1 MASRKRVTIS
11 SRKFNWAD
19 DEDDKF
25 DLDSWNATADTS
37 APTAA
42 ELGPLQVLPTEN
54 EAKED
59 KAFTLERIRNERAY
73 CNPPISQESSNAEPV
88 QEPEPFAQPPAE
100 VQHLTVVDCSPE
112 HQVMCARHVNIT
124 HAIGGDYD
132 GKEESEPPAYPEL
145 SYDPTQRSG
154 YTKQFQ
160 NWKLKHRGLSSTK
173 VYRSSPL
180 NIVTSI
186 DEAHNIDDV
195 VDGEGGEVAKADREM
210 NEEIDRMIDD
220 QITNHIDQFQWFSR
234 RELED
239 FYHQFKAQQQQPETG
254 DDVSD
259 GEDSDSGDG
268 WDEEAY
274 EPYSFSAKGDEASFP
289 VTDPAENG
297 EMSSTT
303 RAVAA
308 ADDEE
313 ELDFNDVVFGEDFE
327 DEEFELPDETDSE
340 PSDEGYVSSSPPD
353 TPFSEAF
360 NKMDT
365 KDTQSISS
373 ATDMRLSTSS
383 RRRQTICRT
392 DSMDALKAF
401 RQTAKYEQ
409 CVDDAFQDEEDVEV
423 SGSLQEDIS
432 PDALK
437 TSLKADDN
445 PAFFLAVTPPEDEQQ
460 TQNYFAQHTT
470 LLSSPKATAVDL
482 IEENDQVI
490 HMQDESRGILDLTF
504 VFPVLSIATASPATE
519 DTVTVDTSASTS
531 KPSSRRWTDPPKYDP
546 SSPSNATPPKPLH
559 TKHNSISLEYL
570 AAAMSTSW
578 LYMGQVPWRQVG
590 IMTAGVVAGGLL
602 SMARHV

>member
-1 MASRKRVTIS
+1 MASARKVTIS

-25 DLDSWNATADTS
+25 DLESWNATADTS

-42 ELGPLQVLPTEN
+42 ELGPLQVLPAEN
-54 EAKED
+54 DAKED
-59 KAFTLERIRNERAY
+59 EAFILERIRNERAY
-73 CNPPISQESSNAEPV
+73 CNPPISQESSDAEPV
-88 QEPEPFAQPPAE
+88 QEPESVAQPPAE
-100 VQHLTVVDCSPE
+100 FQHLTVLDCSPE

-132 GKEESEPPAYPEL
+132 GKDESEPPAYPEL
-145 SYDPTQRSG
+145 SYDQTQRSG

-160 NWKLKHRGLSSTK
+160 NWKLQHRGLSSTK
-173 VYRSSPL
+173 VYRNSPL

-186 DEAHNIDDV
+186 DEAHNIDDI
-195 VDGEGGEVAKADREM
+195 VDGEDGEVAKADREM

-220 QITNHIDQFQWFSR
+220 QVTNHIDQFQWFSR

-259 GEDSDSGDG
+259 GEDSDSDDG
-268 WDEEAY
+268 WDEKAY
-274 EPYSFSAKGDEASFP
+274 EPYSISAKDDEVSLPA
-289 VTDPAENG
+289 TDPTEDG
-297 EMSSTT
+297 KTPSTT

-308 ADDEE
+308 TDDEE

-327 DEEFELPDETDSE
+327 DKEFELHDETDSE

-360 NKMDT
+360 NEMDT
-365 KDTQSISS
+365 KDTQSMSP
-373 ATDMRLSTSS
+373 ATEMRLSTSS
-383 RRRQTICRT
+383 RRRQTIRRT

-401 RQTAKYEQ
+401 RQTAKYEHR
-409 CVDDAFQDEEDVEV
+409 VDDAFEDEEDVEI

-432 PDALK
+432 SDQLK
-437 TSLKADDN
+437 TSLEANDN
-445 PAFFLAVTPPEDEQQ
+445 PASFLAVTPPEDEQQ
-460 TQNYFAQHTT
+460 AQNYFAEPTT

-482 IEENDQVI
+482 VEENDQVI

-504 VFPVLSIATASPATE
+504 AFPAPSSAIAAPVDG

-531 KPSSRRWTDPPKYDP
+531 KPSSRRWNDPPKYD
-546 SSPSNATPPKPLH
+546 SDSPSNATPPKPRH
-559 TKHNSISLEYL
+559 IKHNSISLEYL
-570 AAAMSTSW
+570 AGAVSTSW
-578 LYMGQVPWRQVG
+578 LYMGQVPWTQVG

-602 SMARHV
+602 SMARRV

>member
-1 MASRKRVTIS
+1 MASGKKVTIR

-42 ELGPLQVLPTEN
+42 ELGPLQVLPAEN
-54 EAKED
+54 DAKED
-59 KAFTLERIRNERAY
+59 EAFTLERIRNERAY
-73 CNPPISQESSNAEPV
+73 WNPPISQESSDAEPI
-88 QEPEPFAQPPAE
+88 QEPEPVAQSPAE
-100 VQHLTVVDCSPE
+100 FQHLTVLDCSPE

-132 GKEESEPPAYPEL
+132 GKDESEPPAYPEL
-145 SYDPTQRSG
+145 SYDQTQRSG

-160 NWKLKHRGLSSTK
+160 NWKLQHRGLSPTK
-173 VYRSSPL
+173 VYRNSPL

-186 DEAHNIDDV
+186 DEAHNIDEI
-195 VDGEGGEVAKADREM
+195 VDGEDGEVAKADREM

-220 QITNHIDQFQWFSR
+220 QVTNHIDQFQWFSR

-239 FYHQFKAQQQQPETG
+239 FYHQFKAQQQQRETG
-254 DDVSD
+254 DNVSD
-259 GEDSDSGDG
+259 GEDSDSDDG
-268 WDEEAY
+268 WDEKAY
-274 EPYSFSAKGDEASFP
+274 EPYSISAKNDEVSLPA
-289 VTDPAENG
+289 TDPTEDG
-297 EMSSTT
+297 ETSSTT
-303 RAVAA
+303 RTVAA
-308 ADDEE
+308 TDDEE

-327 DEEFELPDETDSE
+327 DEEFELHDETDSE

-360 NKMDT
+360 NKMGI
-365 KDTQSISS
+365 KDTQSMCP
-373 ATDMRLSTSS
+373 ATETRLSTSS
-383 RRRQTICRT
+383 RRRQTIRRT

-401 RQTAKYEQ
+401 RQTAKYEHR
-409 CVDDAFQDEEDVEV
+409 VDDAFEDEEDVEI

-432 PDALK
+432 SDQLK
-437 TSLKADDN
+437 TSLEANDN
-445 PAFFLAVTPPEDEQQ
+445 PASFLAVTPPEDEQQ
-460 TQNYFAQHTT
+460 AQNYFAEPTT

-482 IEENDQVI
+482 VEENDQVI

-504 VFPVLSIATASPATE
+504 AFPAPSSAIAAPVDG

-531 KPSSRRWTDPPKYDP
+531 KPSSRRWTDPPKYD
-546 SSPSNATPPKPLH
+546 SDSPSNATPPKPRH
-559 TKHNSISLEYL
+559 IKHNSISLEYL
-570 AAAMSTSW
+570 AGAVSTSW
-578 LYMGQVPWRQVG
+578 LYMGQVPWTQVG

-602 SMARHV
+602 SMARRV